1 MEYKEIIK
9 NNFKEVWPNQYL
21 ICKNFDKEIIY
32 YADDD
37 EFLYWE
43 NLYCEDVTEKMKKYL
58 NQGSDIMNYLEILVR
73 TEVYLQKVSAEIV
86 KNGADKEVLKNA
98 MEIIENLILKEE

>member
-1 MEYKEIIK
+1 MEYKEIIRQC
-9 NNFKEVWPNQYL
+9 FPEVWPNQYL

-73 TEVYLQKVSAEIV
+73 TEVYLQKISAELV
-86 KNGADKEVLKNA
+86 NNGADKEVLKNA
-98 MEIIENLILKEE
+98 MGIIENLILKEE